1 MSKIVR
7 SIVITGNGTN
17 CEVEMAHACRLAGAD
32 VVDIVHISEL
42 LAGEKRLDD
51 YDFLNLPGG
60 FLDGDDLGAA
70 KAGAN
75 RIRHAAISG
84 TEEKLYDQMTR
95 FIRDGKLI
103 LGVCN
108 GFQLLVKLGLLPG
121 CDGDYQ
127 TQTAT
132 LSYNDSGRFEDRW
145 VHLAVNPA
153 SPCIFTRGL
162 TQLYLP
168 VRHGEGKF
176 IPRDE
181 TIRARLHRDGH
192 VALQYCPPPGGQ
204 VFKISVFPPGDTHG
218 QTKKGGATAPAS
230 ASTSS
235 AGIASPTGIDSR
247 SGIDSPSGSASTLGP
262 AAILGTAAIHAPTCT
277 GGATATTPA
286 ASGAPGASPVAYP
299 VASGPTM
306 TYPDN
311 PNGSVD
317 AIAGICNATGRIFGL
332 MPHPEAFLH
341 RTNHP
346 RWTREDLPEAGQ
358 GLAIFQ
364 NAVAFARNK

>member
-1 MSKIVR
+1 MSKIVK

-75 RIRHAAISG
+75 RIRHAAIAG

-132 LSYNDSGRFEDRW
+132 LTHNDSGRFEDRW
-145 VHLAVNPA
+145 VHLAANPS

-162 TQLYLP
+162 THLYLP

-181 TIRARLHRDGH
+181 AIRARLHREGH
-192 VALQYCPPPGGQ
+192 VVLQYGTPPGETAN
-204 VFKISVFPPGDTHG
+204 SVFAGEAYTSD
-218 QTKKGGATAPAS
+218 AAAAPAS
-230 ASTSS
+230 PFAPVGANNAGST
-235 AGIASPTGIDSR
+235 AFA
-247 SGIDSPSGSASTLGP
+247 
-262 AAILGTAAIHAPTCT
+262 
-277 GGATATTPA
+277 A
-286 ASGAPGASPVAYP
+286 ASNNFAPGAS
-299 VASGPTM
+299 SPTM
-306 TYPDN
+306 SYPDN

-341 RTNHP
+341 RVNHP
-346 RWTREDLPEAGQ
+346 RWTREDLPDAGQ
-358 GLAIFQ
+358 GLALFQ
-364 NAVAFARNK
+364 NAIAFLRDN